1 MIHQVVRKN
10 RVPVS
15 VGIPLDLLNII
26 DENVV
31 ERNCKSRSD
40 LIVEVLKEKFQPVKK

>member
-26 DENVV
+26 DEDVV
-31 ERNCKSRSD
+31 KCNFKSRSD
-40 LIVEVLKEKFQPVKK
+40 LIVSILKEKYQPTKK